1 MAKNRYNS
9 HTNLIQRTRLKN
21 KNSEVTQDIADI
33 QNLWYKKAD
42 VLPIII
48 AALFTITKIFEKHMK
63 KLNIPIAIPCFLK
76 ATLSGTACFEKTWCF
91 KSKRKKREK

>member
-48 AALFTITKIFEKHMK
+48 AALFTIKKIFEKHMK

-76 ATLSGTACFEKTWCF
+76 TTLSGTACFEKTWCF